1 MGHDTG
7 HGMGEANQNSLAG
20 RRILLIDD
28 TDDARRLLRYVLQL
42 ADAEILEFAGATNV
56 LEIAQREQPDL
67 ILMDV
72 HMPGLDGLSA
82 TRQLRAHEATR
93 NIPIVIVS
101 ASAMPQD
108 REAASEAGCDGFI
121 AKPIDVLTFAHEVA
135 QFLRPPTSS

>member
-1 MGHDTG
+1 
-7 HGMGEANQNSLAG
+7 MGESNQNSLAG
-20 RRILLIDD
+20 RRILLVDD

-42 ADAEILEFAGATNV
+42 ADAEILEFSGATDV
-56 LEIAQREQPDL
+56 LEVAQREKPDL

-82 TRQLRAHEATR
+82 TRQLRAHEPTR

-108 REAASEAGCDGFI
+108 REAASQAGCDGFI
-121 AKPIDVLTFAHEVA
+121 AKPIDVMTFAHEVA
-135 QFLRPPTSS
+135 QFLRPTASS